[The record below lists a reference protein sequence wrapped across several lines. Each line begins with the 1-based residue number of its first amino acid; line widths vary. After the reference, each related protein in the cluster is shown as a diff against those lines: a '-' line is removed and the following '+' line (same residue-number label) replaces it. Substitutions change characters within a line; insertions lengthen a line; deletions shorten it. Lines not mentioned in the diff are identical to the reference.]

1 MKELLFGAA
10 YYDEYMPYDRL
21 QQDVAM
27 MKKAGIN
34 TVRIAESTWSTCE
47 PQEGVFDFSHVERVM
62 DAMEEAGINV
72 IIGTPTY
79 AIPTWMVKSHPDVMA
94 ETVKGRGIYGARQI
108 MDITHPVYRF
118 YAERV
123 IRKLME
129 CTAHRKCVIGFQVDN
144 ETKYYGTA
152 GKNVQEKFVK
162 YLRKKFNNDLDA
174 MNYEFGLD
182 YWSNRINAWEDF
194 PDVRGTING
203 SLGAEFEK
211 FQRTLVDEFLS
222 WQADI
227 VNEYRRED
235 QFITHNF
242 DFEWRGYSYG
252 VQPDVNH
259 YHAAK
264 ALTIAG
270 TDIYHPTQDDLTGA
284 EIAFGGDM
292 TRSLKRDNYLVLETE
307 AQGYPGWTPY
317 KGQLRL
323 QGYSHLAS
331 GSNSV
336 MYWHWHSIHN
346 SFETYWKGLLSHD
359 MQENAPYREACI
371 MGKEFSEIGSH
382 LVNLKKKN
390 HVAILVSNEALTALK
405 WFGIE
410 ATAAGNNGIGYNDV
424 VRWIYDAL
432 YQMNIECDFVWPES
446 DNLEQ
451 YKAIFIPAL
460 YAAPDELL
468 ERLKQY
474 VADGGTLVATFKT
487 AFANENI
494 KVSHEM
500 QPHILSNCFGINYQ
514 QFTFPK
520 NVGLTGS
527 IIRESGADEADK
539 KNETKEIIETEENT
553 DVPATAKVF
562 MELLMPQEAEVLAFY
577 DHYNWKEYAAIT
589 KNHYEKGTAI
599 YIGCMTDDNTLKAVI
614 TEALRSAELELPE
627 YRWPVIV
634 RKGTND
640 LGKCVRYILNYS
652 AIGENSISEID
663 GKNVTK
669 ETADVSVA
677 SAKVF
682 VELLMPQEAEVL
694 AFYDHYNWK
703 EYAAITKNHYGKGT
717 AIYIGCMTDN
727 NTLKAVLAEALN
739 SAEVEIPEYSW
750 PVIVRKGIN
759 DLDKCVR
766 YILNYSAEEQNVVY
780 HGADGTELFSEE
792 SVQDGDTV
800 TVLPWNLK
808 IVEEA

>member
-1 MKELLFGAA
+1 MKKLLYGAA

-323 QGYSHLAS
+323 QAYSHLAS
-331 GSNSV
+331 GANSV

-371 MGKEFSEIGSH
+371 IGNEFSRLGSH

-390 HVAILVSNEALTALK
+390 DVAILVSNEALTALK

-410 ATAAGNNGIGYNDV
+410 ATAAGDNGIGYNDV
-424 VRWIYDAL
+424 VRWLYDTL
-432 YQMNIECDFVWPES
+432 FKMNIECDFVWPES
-446 DNLEQ
+446 DNLDQ
-451 YKAIFIPAL
+451 YKAIFVPAL

-468 ERLKQY
+468 EKLKQY
-474 VADGGTLVATFKT
+474 TANGGTLVATFKT
-487 AFANENI
+487 AFANENV
-494 KVSHEM
+494 KVSYEM
-500 QPHILSNCFGINYQ
+500 QPHILNNCFGINYQ

-527 IIRESGADEADK
+527 I
-539 KNETKEIIETEENT
+539 
-553 DVPATAKVF
+553 
-562 MELLMPQEAEVLAFY
+562 
-577 DHYNWKEYAAIT
+577 
-589 KNHYEKGTAI
+589 
-599 YIGCMTDDNTLKAVI
+599 
-614 TEALRSAELELPE
+614 
-627 YRWPVIV
+627 
-634 RKGTND
+634 
-640 LGKCVRYILNYS
+640 
-652 AIGENSISEID
+652 IGENSISEID

-682 VELLMPQEAEVL
+682 MELLILQEAEVL
-694 AFYDHYNWK
+694 ASYDHYNWK

-727 NTLKAVLAEALN
+727 NTLKAVLIEALN

-750 PVIVRKGIN
+750 PVIVRKGTN
-759 DLDKCVR
+759 DLGKCVR
-766 YILNYSAEEQNVVY
+766 YILNYSVEEQNVVY

-792 SVQDGDTV
+792 SVQDGESIA
-800 TVLPWNLK
+800 VLPWNLK

>member
-1 MKELLFGAA
+1 MKKLLYGAA

-174 MNYEFGLD
+174 MNHEFGLD

-323 QGYSHLAS
+323 QAYSHLAN
-331 GSNSV
+331 GANSV

-346 SFETYWKGLLSHD
+346 SFETYWRGLLSHD

-371 MGKEFSEIGSH
+371 IGNEFSRLGSH

-390 HVAILVSNEALTALK
+390 EVAILVSNEALTALK

-410 ATAAGNNGIGYNDV
+410 ATAAGDHGIGYNDV
-424 VRWIYDAL
+424 VRWLYDTL
-432 YQMNIECDFVWPES
+432 FKMNVECNFVWPES
-446 DNLEQ
+446 DNLDQ
-451 YKAIFIPAL
+451 YKAIFVPAL

-468 ERLKQY
+468 EKLKQY
-474 VADGGTLVATFKT
+474 TANGGTLVATFKT
-487 AFANENI
+487 AFANENV

-500 QPHILSNCFGINYQ
+500 QPHILSNCFGISYQ

-520 NVGLTGS
+520 NTGLSGS
-527 IIRESGADEADK
+527 IINGTAKDSDEKA
-539 KNETKEIIETEENT
+539 E
-553 DVPATAKVF
+553 AKVF
-562 MELLMPQEAEVLAFY
+562 MELLMPQEAEVLA
-577 DHYNWKEYAAIT
+577 
-589 KNHYEKGTAI
+589 
-599 YIGCMTDDNTLKAVI
+599 
-614 TEALRSAELELPE
+614 S
-627 YRWPVIV
+627 
-634 RKGTND
+634 
-640 LGKCVRYILNYS
+640 
-652 AIGENSISEID
+652 
-663 GKNVTK
+663 
-669 ETADVSVA
+669 
-677 SAKVF
+677 
-682 VELLMPQEAEVL
+682 
-694 AFYDHYNWK
+694 YDHYNWK

-717 AIYIGCMTDN
+717 AIYIGCMTDD
-727 NTLKAVLAEALN
+727 NTLKAVLTEALN

-750 PVIVRKGIN
+750 PVIVRKGSN
-759 DLDKCVR
+759 DLNKCVR
-766 YILNYSAEEQNVVY
+766 YILNYSAEEQNVIY
-780 HGADGTELFSEE
+780 HGANGTELFSEE